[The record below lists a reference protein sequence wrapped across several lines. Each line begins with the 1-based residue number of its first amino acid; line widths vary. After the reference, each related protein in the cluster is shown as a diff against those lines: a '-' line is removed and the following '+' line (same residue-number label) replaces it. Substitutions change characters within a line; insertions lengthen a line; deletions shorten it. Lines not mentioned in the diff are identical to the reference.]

1 MNVDKIGTV
10 FGVDVHKNIN
20 RAKAQEIVRAK
31 AKRTQEISNTDGVSL
46 ARAALLS
53 QDELLEFADKLDT
66 DSKNVLLKFIKE
78 EQQILAHEHT
88 EIINKV
94 DSKIRETNS
103 ELVDNEI
110 KDISMWKN
118 ITWFLIIVVV
128 FAFLVFTVK

>member
-1 MNVDKIGTV
+1 MDKIGTV

>member
-1 MNVDKIGTV
+1 MDKIGTV
-10 FGVDVHKNIN
+10 FGVDVRRNIT

>member
-1 MNVDKIGTV
+1 MDKIGTV
-10 FGVDVHKNIN
+10 FGVDVHRNIT
-20 RAKAQEIVRAK
+20 RAKTQEIVRAK

-78 EQQILAHEHT
+78 EQQILAHEHN
-88 EIINKV
+88 EIVNKV

>member
-10 FGVDVHKNIN
+10 FGVDVHRNIT

-31 AKRTQEISNTDGVSL
+31 AKRTQEISNTDGVSF

-78 EQQILAHEHT
+78 EQQILAHEHI